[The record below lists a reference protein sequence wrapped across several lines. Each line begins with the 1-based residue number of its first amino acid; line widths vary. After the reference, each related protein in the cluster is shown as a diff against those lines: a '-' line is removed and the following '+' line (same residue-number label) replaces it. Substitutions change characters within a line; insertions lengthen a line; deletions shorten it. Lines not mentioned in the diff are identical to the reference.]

1 MRGMLA
7 PLSPNEETTLRRI
20 AFGSE
25 GTLEPAYVRRLL
37 ELDLIEWGGWT
48 WQLTSLGRRRH
59 DGLVAVSAQAS
70 KAAA

>member
-7 PLSPNEETTLRRI
+7 LLSPHEETTLRRI

-25 GTLEPAYVRRLL
+25 GTLDPVHVRRLL
-37 ELDLIEWGGWT
+37 KLGLIEWTGWR
-48 WQLTSLGRRRH
+48 WQLTSLGRQRH
-59 DGLVAVSAQAS
+59 DALVAESTGQP

>member
-7 PLSPNEETTLRRI
+7 PLSPHEETTLRRI

-25 GTLEPAYVRRLL
+25 GALEPAHIRHLL
-37 ELDLIEWGGWT
+37 QLDLIEWTDGGWR
-48 WQLTSLGRRRH
+48 LTSLGRQRH
-59 DGLVAVSAQAS
+59 DALVAESVRQP

>member
-7 PLSPNEETTLRRI
+7 PLSPHEETTLRRI

-25 GTLEPAYVRRLL
+25 GALEPVHIRRLL
-37 ELDLIEWGGWT
+37 KLDLIEWTDWR

-59 DGLVAVSAQAS
+59 DALVAESIRQP